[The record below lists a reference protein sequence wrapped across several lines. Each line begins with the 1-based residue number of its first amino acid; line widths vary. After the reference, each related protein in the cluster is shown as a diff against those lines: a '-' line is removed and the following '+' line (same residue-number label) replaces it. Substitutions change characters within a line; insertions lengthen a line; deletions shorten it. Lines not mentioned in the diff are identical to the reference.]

1 MHINVL
7 TACKAKMLAFVRNVL
22 QKEIIKGTTMSSLE
36 QQMQFAIV
44 EINKFGTQNHFV
56 LLIEKEVN

>member
-1 MHINVL
+1 
-7 TACKAKMLAFVRNVL
+7 
-22 QKEIIKGTTMSSLE
+22 
-36 QQMQFAIV
+36 MQFAIV